1 MGKKSRNFFNFFSLV
16 KFLIIGA
23 AFALSCYL
31 LVQLPTK
38 DNVLSIVYV
47 TFTGFALLETIVG
60 WMGNCSESKCLL
72 KMGGCMGI
80 LGVVIFAI
88 LTVLSGLWYGGI
100 QVLPESS
107 FDGQNITV
115 LCAEFNQ
122 ITSNANV
129 TRGDNPLDNP
139 TSQPQISNGTEI
151 DQTTNQP
158 STTNKTTGTAVST
171 LIIEATESTTEG
183 PNTEESVSFE
193 ENDEELNSN
202 STLVDN
208 ETGIIKKTLDDI
220 KRTFDFDE
228 TRLLHNYCKLEGLMR
243 DLIFGRT
250 DESKATPVMLAVLIV
265 SAILFVLYIIT
276 TILAFHNARR
286 VDSTQFNS
294 W

>member
-1 MGKKSRNFFNFFSLV
+1 MGKKSRNCFNFFSLI

-47 TFTGFALLETIVG
+47 TFTGFALLETLIG

-100 QVLPESS
+100 QVLPDSS
-107 FDGQNITV
+107 FDGQNITI
-115 LCAEFNQ
+115 LCEDFNRLA
-122 ITSNANV
+122 SSVNV
-129 TRGDNPLDNP
+129 TREDNPIDNP
-139 TSQPQISNGTEI
+139 TAQPQISNGTENEI
-151 DQTTNQP
+151 DETTNQ
-158 STTNKTTGTAVST
+158 A
-171 LIIEATESTTEG
+171 ESTSPTTATPSITEITLEG
-183 PNTEESVSFE
+183 NTTM
-193 ENDEELNSN
+193 DGN
-202 STLVDN
+202 STDN
-208 ETGIIKKTLDDI
+208 DTGIIQKTLDDF
-220 KRTFDFDE
+220 KQKLDFDQ
-228 TRLLHNYCKLEGLMR
+228 TRLLFSYCKLEGLMR

-250 DESKATPVMLAVLIV
+250 EESKATPVMLAVLIV
-265 SAILFVLYIIT
+265 SSVLFLVYILT